1 MDYVAQ
7 TCAERQERGR
17 MFSWSIVKN
26 KSLIDRL
33 EQKLLDPSID
43 LAKPEL
49 VQRWAGNEYNPT
61 PEDTMSVEYWESP
74 LISLIG
80 KKFFF
85 RDKILVNRSQR
96 LKANRLWLEYEDDN

>member
-1 MDYVAQ
+1 
-7 TCAERQERGR
+7 

-49 VQRWAGNEYNPT
+49 IQRRVGNEYNPM
-61 PEDTMSVEYWESP
+61 PEDTMSVEY
-74 LISLIG
+74 
-80 KKFFF
+80 
-85 RDKILVNRSQR
+85 
-96 LKANRLWLEYEDDN
+96 